1 MFLPDPDRAAAIDRA
16 VRLGVAD
23 SLSEIRAP
31 LALQVESAAPA
42 LDRLCDALRAGPV
55 PPAVF
60 ALYTDLAHAL
70 RDEDPHGVMS
80 VLTSAGTIDLRPP
93 GPVQAVNLTD
103 AALGAGMAERFIRH
117 IDDDPEVGIDARPLA
132 ADELDA
138 ATRRLGEAMSLVDA
152 ADPSLGRELRAL
164 VRQVVFAKSG
174 GEAPDFGGTTTF
186 YLWGAN
192 VINALNHP
200 DAVTLAE
207 GIVHEAAHALL
218 LGASLG
224 EPLVRNPGSERYAS
238 PLRPDER
245 PMDGIVHATFVVA
258 RLHYFATRPAMAEV
272 FSDAKIAD
280 YMHQFRLGDEI
291 VSEHAIFTPVGKA
304 FYDAARQYMSGA

>member
-1 MFLPDPDRAAAIDRA
+1 MFFPDPDRAAAIDGA
-16 VRLGVAD
+16 VRYGVAD
-23 SLSEIRAP
+23 SLSDIRTP
-31 LALQVESAAPA
+31 LASQLESAAPA

-60 ALYTDLAHAL
+60 ALYSDLAHAIQN
-70 RDEDPHGVMS
+70 EDPDAVVS
-80 VLTSAGTIDLRPP
+80 VLESAEAIDLRPL

-103 AALGAGMAERFIRH
+103 SDLGAGMADRFIRH
-117 IDDDPEVGIDARPLA
+117 IDDDPDVAIDARPLA
-132 ADELDA
+132 ADELEA
-138 ATRRLGEAMSLVDA
+138 ATRRLAEALDLVGA
-152 ADPSLGRELRAL
+152 ADPALDGELRGL

-192 VINALNHP
+192 VINASNHP

-224 EPLVRNPGSERYAS
+224 EPLVRNSGSERYAS

-258 RLHYFATRPAMAEV
+258 RLHYFATRPAMAEL
-272 FSDAKIAD
+272 FPAAKVAE
-280 YMHQFRLGDEI
+280 YMHQFRIGDAI
-291 VSEHAIFTPVGKA
+291 VAEHATLTPVGKD

>member
-70 RDEDPHGVMS
+70 RDEDPGAVMS
-80 VLTSAGTIDLRPP
+80 VLTTAGTIDLRPP

-103 AALGAGMAERFIRH
+103 ADLGAGMADRFIRH
-117 IDDDPEVGIDARPLA
+117 IDDDPEVAIDARPLA

-164 VRQVVFAKSG
+164 VRQVVFAKGG

-224 EPLVRNPGSERYAS
+224 EPLVHNPGGERYAS

-272 FSDAKIAD
+272 FSDAQIAD

-291 VSEHAIFTPVGKA
+291 VAEHAIFTPVGKA